1 MENQIETKFE
11 LTQEQIEAFEKIK
24 NAVDELAEQFLNA
37 FEIIKKVCRDALE
50 IIRAVFVKLART
62 LLLER
67 KIKEKIPYWIANFI
81 AQNIYWVW
89 ACKWGF
95 GWLSTG

>member
-37 FEIIKKVCRDALE
+37 FEIINVAK
-50 IIRAVFVKLART
+50 FFTAR
-62 LLLER
+62 
-67 KIKEKIPYWIANFI
+67 
-81 AQNIYWVW
+81 
-89 ACKWGF
+89 
-95 GWLSTG
+95 